1 MLGIP
6 NPSLPD
12 SFRPFPSPHLVPQ
25 VVIREVKVNPA
36 LLHRPHRL
44 SAEKTRIPGH
54 LLRLRSTLSFY
65 FLHQRHQ
72 RPVVGRVLGD
82 PRGHNQVI
90 VADRQIRRVAQL
102 PPLRGAQKTTV
113 RIGQRNPAASPSWAA
128 PSPPA
133 RPVPVV
139 ARGGVARPRLLP
151 DLADSLSAETPAPA
165 ADRGHTV
172 GVVPAPSPPP
182 SAARRWPPPASNQSP
197 RVPVSPTRPGAPSAP
212 PA

>member
-113 RIGQRNPAASPSWAA
+113 RIGQRNLL
-128 PSPPA
+128 PPLLGQ
-133 RPVPVV
+133 R
-139 ARGGVARPRLLP
+139 RHRLLGQCLLLLGAESHAP
-151 DLADSLSAETPAPA
+151 VFFRILLTRFLLKRPHQPPIAGTLLALCLLPV
-165 ADRGHTV
+165 HH
-172 GVVPAPSPPP
+172 PPP
-182 SAARRWPPPASNQSP
+182 RGVGPHPRRINRSEEHTS
-197 RVPVSPTRPGAPSAP
+197 
-212 PA
+212 